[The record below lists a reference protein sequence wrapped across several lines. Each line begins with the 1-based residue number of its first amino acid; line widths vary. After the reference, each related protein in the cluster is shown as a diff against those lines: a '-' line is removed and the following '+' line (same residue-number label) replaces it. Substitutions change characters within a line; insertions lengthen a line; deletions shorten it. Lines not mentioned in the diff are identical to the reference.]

1 MITGITNFISDSE
14 SQSPLPELSKQLENE
29 LLQVF
34 RLLRDRNRFYILL
47 HLRCEG
53 EMHVTAL
60 CERLNQSQPAVSHHL
75 AMMRT
80 TGLVEVRR
88 CGKHN
93 FYSLNESFVRRLFSE
108 LSQSVDKW
116 DSDAAT
122 ELGLGE
128 WFARSPQRDET
139 QSPPVPSGNA

>member
-1 MITGITNFISDSE
+1 MITGITNFISE
-14 SQSPLPELSKQLENE
+14 SGTRSTLPELTKQVENE

-60 CERLNQSQPAVSHHL
+60 CERLQQSQPAISHHL

-88 CGKHN
+88 SGKHN
-93 FYSLNESFVRRLFSE
+93 YYSLNDSFVRHLLSE
-108 LSQSVDKW
+108 LSHSVGKW
-116 DSDAAT
+116 ESGAT
-122 ELGLGE
+122 PELGLGE
-128 WFARSPQRDET
+128 WLARIPVDDESPDQ
-139 QSPPVPSGNA
+139 